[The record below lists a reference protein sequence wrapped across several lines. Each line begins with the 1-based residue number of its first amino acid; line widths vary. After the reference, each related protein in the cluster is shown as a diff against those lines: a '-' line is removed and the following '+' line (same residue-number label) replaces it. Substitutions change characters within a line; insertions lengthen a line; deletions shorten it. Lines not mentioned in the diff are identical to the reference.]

1 VKGGSV
7 LDRFRIDGRTV
18 HPPNVCFTDSVHS
31 LRGTPP
37 PPPPP
42 HTHRWVAARGD
53 WSDPLQQQRATEAV
67 QLFADFFR
75 KHL

>member
-1 VKGGSV
+1 
-7 LDRFRIDGRTV
+7 
-18 HPPNVCFTDSVHS
+18 
-31 LRGTPP
+31 
-37 PPPPP
+37 
-42 HTHRWVAARGD
+42 VAARGD